1 MEIEVKLR
9 LTNKASHQKLLQLL
23 SPFYITTHRQH
34 NTFFD
39 GTGSQLSSRR
49 AVLRLRFH
57 EQTDIPKCFVC
68 LKAKA
73 VITNGVSRV
82 EEDEEEV
89 DPSIGYACLEDP
101 RKLMDV
107 DSRVLRRVKEE
118 FGVNGF
124 KGLGGFRTV
133 RSVYE
138 WNGVKLE
145 VDEVKYEFGDLI
157 SHVKV
162 CNFPCRKVAFLVIWL
177 DDFSEAGGRGLIN
190 QGSFLT
196 DKFSKTYMDLKSN
209 NNLVFSGYFVWPFRP
224 MNC

>member
-9 LTNKASHQKLLQLL
+9 LPNKASHQKLLQLL
-23 SPFYITTHRQH
+23 SPFHITTHHQH

-39 GTGSQLSSRR
+39 GSGSELSSRR
-49 AVLRLRFH
+49 ATLRLRFH
-57 EQTDIPKCFVC
+57 EQTNLPKCFIC

-89 DPSIGYACLEDP
+89 DPSIGYACLEEP
-101 RKLMDV
+101 GKLMDV

-118 FGVNGF
+118 FGVTGF
-124 KGLGGFRTV
+124 VGLGGFRNV

-145 VDEVKYEFGDLI
+145 VDEVKYEFGDLYEVECE
-157 SHVKV
+157 SVEPERVK
-162 CNFPCRKVAFLVIWL
+162 
-177 DDFSEAGGRGLIN
+177 GLIEDFFKKN
-190 QGSFLT
+190 GIEYSDSLT
-196 DKFSKTYMDLKSN
+196 SKFAIFRAG
-209 NNLVFSGYFVWPFRP
+209 NLPS
-224 MNC
+224 

>member
-9 LTNKASHQKLLQLL
+9 LPNKASHQKLLQLL
-23 SPFYITTHRQH
+23 SPFHITTHNQH

-57 EQTDIPKCFVC
+57 EQTDIPKCYIC

-101 RKLMDV
+101 GKLINV

-118 FGVNGF
+118 FGANGF
-124 KGLGGFRTV
+124 KVLGGFRTV

-145 VDEVKYEFGDLI
+145 VDEVKYEFGDLYEVECENVEPEK
-157 SHVKV
+157 VKGMIETFFKE
-162 CNFPCRKVAFLVIWL
+162 NGIEY
-177 DDFSEAGGRGLIN
+177 SESLMSKFAIFRAGKLP
-190 QGSFLT
+190 S
-196 DKFSKTYMDLKSN
+196 
-209 NNLVFSGYFVWPFRP
+209 
-224 MNC
+224 

>member
-9 LTNKASHQKLLQLL
+9 LPNKASHQKLLQLL
-23 SPFYITTHRQH
+23 SPFHITTHHQH

-39 GTGSQLSSRR
+39 GTGSQLSSRG
-49 AVLRLRFH
+49 AVLRLRFY
-57 EQTDIPKCFVC
+57 EQTDIPKCFIC

-101 RKLMDV
+101 GKLINV
-107 DSRVLRRVKEE
+107 DSRVLGRVKEE
-118 FGVNGF
+118 FGANGF

-145 VDEVKYEFGDLI
+145 VDEVKYEFGDLYEVECENVEPEK
-157 SHVKV
+157 VKGMIETFFKE
-162 CNFPCRKVAFLVIWL
+162 NGIEY
-177 DDFSEAGGRGLIN
+177 SESLMSKFAIFRAGKLP
-190 QGSFLT
+190 S
-196 DKFSKTYMDLKSN
+196 
-209 NNLVFSGYFVWPFRP
+209 
-224 MNC
+224 